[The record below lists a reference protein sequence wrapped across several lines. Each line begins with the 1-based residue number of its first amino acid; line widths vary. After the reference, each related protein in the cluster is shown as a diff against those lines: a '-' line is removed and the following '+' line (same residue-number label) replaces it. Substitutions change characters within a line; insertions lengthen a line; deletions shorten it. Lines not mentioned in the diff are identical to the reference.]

1 MKVEQMECESNI
13 VKAINILDEN
23 SKVLYGIFGMIDSS
37 GYFPPCDFLNE
48 FLFHGSDPC
57 DQDYRM
63 GEWKPFILTTQEYDI
78 VKKWW
83 CELHPKTIESHL
95 DCECW
100 DDWTQK
106 ILIQYEV

>member
-1 MKVEQMECESNI
+1 MAMDKMERESNI
-13 VKAINILDEN
+13 VKAISILDEN
-23 SKVLYGIFGMIDSS
+23 SKVLYGIFGMIENS

-48 FLFHGSDPC
+48 FLLHGSDPC

-63 GEWKPFILTTQEYDI
+63 GEWKPFILTKQEYEV

-83 CELHPKTIESHL
+83 YELHPEAIESHL

-100 DDWTQK
+100 DDWVQM
-106 ILIQYEV
+106 ILNQ